1 MTIAIIPAR
10 GGSKGI
16 RLKNIQPVAG
26 RPLIAWTIDQAIHSL
41 LVDRVV
47 VTTDHNEIA
56 KVASHCGAE
65 VFWRSLETATDTAT
79 TESALLEVL
88 ERFGIDGGVAL
99 LLQATSPIRQSD
111 DIDRAI
117 QLLWMESADSV
128 FSAREVEGYTWQL
141 RNGNV
146 TPNHRRMPRQQHTEA
161 TIEENGSIYVFKV
174 KPFLSVRDRICGKSV
189 PYLMHPLDSFQIDEA
204 ADIPLLEQ
212 LIPLRLSHVSCAAEP
227 H

>member
-65 VFWRSLETATDTAT
+65 VFWRSPETATDTAT
-79 TESALLEVL
+79 TEAALLEVL
-88 ERFGIDGGVAL
+88 ERTGYEDGVAV
-99 LLQATSPIRQSD
+99 LLQATSPIRQPE

-117 QLLWMESADSV
+117 QLLWTEGAGSV
-128 FSAREVEGYTWQL
+128 FSARRVEGYTWQL
-141 RNGNV
+141 HNGRA
-146 TPNHRRMPRQQHTEA
+146 TTHHRRVPRQQHTET

-174 KPFLSVRDRICGKSV
+174 EPFRQAKDRICGKSV